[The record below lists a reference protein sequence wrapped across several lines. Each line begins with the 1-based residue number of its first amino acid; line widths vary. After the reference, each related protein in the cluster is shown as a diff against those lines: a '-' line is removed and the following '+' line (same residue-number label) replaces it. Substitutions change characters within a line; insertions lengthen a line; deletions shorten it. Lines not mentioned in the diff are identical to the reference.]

1 MSDQPIPNVPLDK
14 IGTATLA
21 EGSISCHTPG
31 LSSLHEAVV
40 VKRSD
45 GVWEAR
51 MGFSLMGHLI
61 DKRDEPETDP
71 FSDNFRE
78 NYGIG
83 KGSTKAKA
91 LEALREDLMSTLES
105 LWADPEPE
113 TETKKWPPWSI
124 HLFRRNKLTL
134 MKGNTPV
141 AELIDFEDNSHRELG
156 KRIVKFLLHE
166 DTKPESSEGDRVER
180 QAALDRLFARIPAER
195 VFDDPIDGSDFDFEL
210 MQAFDQLGRR
220 WGTKPGKAKS

>member
-1 MSDQPIPNVPLDK
+1 MSDQPTPDVPLDK

-21 EGSISCHTPG
+21 EGVIQCHTPG

-61 DKRDEPETDP
+61 DKRDEPETNP
-71 FSDNFRE
+71 FSDDFRE

-83 KGSTKAKA
+83 KGRTKTKALQA
-91 LEALREDLMSTLES
+91 LQDDLMSTLCS
-105 LWADPEPE
+105 LWSDPVPE
-113 TETKKWPPWSI
+113 KEREERPSWSL
-124 HLFRRNKLTL
+124 HLFRGKKLTL

-141 AELIDFEDNSHRELG
+141 AELIDYEDGSHRDLG
-156 KRIVKFLLHE
+156 ERLVKFLLHE
-166 DTKPESSEGDRVER
+166 DTQPKSDDESRAER
-180 QAALDRLFARIPAER
+180 QKALDRLFAHVATER

-210 MQAFDQLGRR
+210 MHAFDQLGRR
-220 WGTKPGKAKS
+220 WGTKS